1 MGGNTS
7 KSSVQQVNEFFNK
20 TTNDFVSANS
30 NEVSAANLNTQTISV
45 ARSKFKNCVVDIT
58 QTIQATTVSTGK
70 MESKSIQDLTADL
83 KNKAQAAIEN
93 AATQKNGFL
102 NSSIANSTSATTNLK
117 NNVTNIIEN
126 TMKSTN
132 VQKVFSDARNIQ
144 DLDFSSIDME
154 CAPAYR
160 IPNQPDLVINQ
171 NLKSEVVA
179 KGIADILTKELST
192 VIADNTSDLTL
203 KQKSEQHNAGVDDVI
218 KALTEGWGLLILG
231 ILLCLCM
238 ALLAVPL
245 LMGGGG
251 GGGSSGGGGP
261 SAGNVKA
268 LLNLKKA

>member
-20 TTNDFVSANS
+20 TTNDFVSENS
-30 NEVSAANLNTQTISV
+30 NEVSATNLNTQTISV
-45 ARSKFKNCVVDIT
+45 RGSKFKNCIVDLS

-70 MESKSIQDLTADL
+70 MENKSIQDLTTEL
-83 KNKAQAAIEN
+83 KNKAQTAIDN

-102 NSSIANSTSATTNLK
+102 SASIANSTSATTNLK
-117 NNVTNIIEN
+117 TTVTNIIEN

-160 IPNQPDLVINQ
+160 IPGQPDLVINQ

-179 KGIADILTKELST
+179 KGIADNLTEALST
-192 VIADNTSDLTL
+192 VIAENTSDTTV
-203 KQKSEQHNAGVDDVI
+203 KQKSEQHNAGIDDVI
-218 KALTEGWGLLILG
+218 KALTEGWGIIILVF
-231 ILLCLCM
+231 LLCLCM

-245 LMGGGG
+245 LMSGGGG
-251 GGGSSGGGGP
+251 GAPPTPKS
-261 SAGNVKA
+261 
-268 LLNLKKA
+268 